1 MASGNRKYSAVGAQN
16 TFCPEGGIFLHG
28 FLIKSP
34 PLQLFNSQKSWKRRF
49 FILSK
54 STKGKYILKYLK
66 GQSVK
71 GSIAVDE
78 IVKVEIGI
86 SSSEIMAT
94 VKKMFRCFFEEVMSI
109 TTGNRCYYL
118 IGKSSQEIENWVTA
132 ISSIKK
138 AKKDEHC
145 PQNQDLANPEV
156 KSRPCSLPLL
166 LDSVDVTNFL
176 ERQSYLEDYG
186 PSEDKNRPNS
196 DPGPHQA
203 QNDSLRGV
211 FPNLDKTLR
220 KSDENSLS
228 SNSDEDIKKE
238 EEAYYQTPSN
248 LLAKCNAEV
257 SKPKPIDES
266 HVPVPKK
273 TWQRKPVKENVYV
286 SMESL
291 RLLDNSC
298 QLTCRHDRPPTPPKR
313 WGNSACPRDLEA
325 NRDLKLPENSTTQQS
340 TLQRRHN
347 SSPLSVVQLSIL
359 LSQVTD
365 ETQLQELDIFI
376 PLADINSYL
385 QLTEAAGQICVSQ
398 WTGPCQ
404 LGCLFNHG
412 DRIVAVN
419 DLHPQNLEEA
429 SLFISRSMRKEV
441 KLTVCRIPH
450 SDTFHVKG
458 CSCS

>member
-1 MASGNRKYSAVGAQN
+1 MASGSKKYSTVGAQK
-16 TFCPEGGIFLHG
+16 TFCSEGGICQHG

-54 STKGKYILKYLK
+54 SSKGNYILKYLK

-94 VKKMFRCFFEEVMSI
+94 VRKMFRCFLEEVMSI

-118 IGKSSQEIENWVTA
+118 IGKSSLEIEDWVTA
-132 ISSIKK
+132 ISSIMK
-138 AKKDEHC
+138 AKIDGHC
-145 PQNQDLANPEV
+145 PQNQDLANPKV
-156 KSRPCSLPLL
+156 KSRPWSLPLF
-166 LDSVDVTNFL
+166 LDSVDMTSSL
-176 ERQSYLEDYG
+176 ERQSYLEG
-186 PSEDKNRPNS
+186 
-196 DPGPHQA
+196 
-203 QNDSLRGV
+203 
-211 FPNLDKTLR
+211 KTLR
-220 KSDENSLS
+220 KIDENSLS
-228 SNSDEDIKKE
+228 SDSDEDIEKE
-238 EEAYYQTPSN
+238 EEAYYETPSN
-248 LLAKCNAEV
+248 LLAKCNTEV
-257 SKPKPIDES
+257 SKPEPTAES

-273 TWQRKPVKENVYV
+273 TWERKPVKENVYV

-291 RLLDNSC
+291 RLLDKSC
-298 QLTCRHDRPPTPPKR
+298 QLVCGFDRPPTPPKR
-313 WGNSACPRDLEA
+313 WASSTCPRDLEA
-325 NRDLKLPENSTTQQS
+325 NRDPKLPESSTTQQF
-340 TLQRRHN
+340 TLQGRHS

-365 ETQLQELDIFI
+365 ETQLQVLDIFI

-385 QLTEAAGQICVSQ
+385 QLTEAVGQICVSQ
-398 WTGPCQ
+398 WTGPCH

-429 SLFISRSMRKEV
+429 SLFISRSIRKEV

>member
-1 MASGNRKYSAVGAQN
+1 MASGSRKYSAVGAQN
-16 TFCPEGGIFLHG
+16 PFCPEGGICQHG

-54 STKGKYILKYLK
+54 SSKGNYILKYLK

-86 SSSEIMAT
+86 RSSEIMAT

-118 IGKSSQEIENWVTA
+118 IGKSSQEIEDWVTA
-132 ISSIKK
+132 ISSVKK

-156 KSRPCSLPLL
+156 KSRPCSLPLFW
-166 LDSVDVTNFL
+166 DSVDVTNSL
-176 ERQSYLEDYG
+176 ERQSYLE
-186 PSEDKNRPNS
+186 
-196 DPGPHQA
+196 
-203 QNDSLRGV
+203 
-211 FPNLDKTLR
+211 DKTLR

-228 SNSDEDIKKE
+228 SNSDEDIKQE

-257 SKPKPIDES
+257 SKPEPAAES

-291 RLLDNSC
+291 RLLNNSC
-298 QLTCRHDRPPTPPKR
+298 QLTCRRDRLPTPPKR
-313 WGNSACPRDLEA
+313 RENSACPRDLEA

-450 SDTFHVKG
+450 SDAFHVKG

>member
-1 MASGNRKYSAVGAQN
+1 MASGSKKNSAVGAQK
-16 TFCPEGGIFLHG
+16 TFCSEGGICQHG

-34 PLQLFNSQKSWKRRF
+34 PLQLLNSQKSWKRRF

-54 STKGKYILKYLK
+54 SSKGNYILKYLK

-71 GSIAVDE
+71 GSIPVDE

-94 VKKMFRCFFEEVMSI
+94 VKKMFRCFLEEVMSI

-118 IGKSSQEIENWVTA
+118 IGKSSLEIEDWVTA
-132 ISSIKK
+132 ISSVMK
-138 AKKDEHC
+138 AKIDGHC
-145 PQNQDLANPEV
+145 PQNQNLANPEV
-156 KSRPCSLPLL
+156 KSRPWSLPLF
-166 LDSVDVTNFL
+166 LDSEDVTSSL
-176 ERQSYLEDYG
+176 ERQSYLEG
-186 PSEDKNRPNS
+186 
-196 DPGPHQA
+196 
-203 QNDSLRGV
+203 
-211 FPNLDKTLR
+211 KTLR

-228 SNSDEDIKKE
+228 SDSDEDIKKE
-238 EEAYYQTPSN
+238 VEAYYETPSN
-248 LLAKCNAEV
+248 LLAKCITEV
-257 SKPKPIDES
+257 SKPEPTAVS
-266 HVPVPKK
+266 HVPVPPKK
-273 TWQRKPVKENVYV
+273 TWERKPVKENVYV

-291 RLLDNSC
+291 RLLDKSC
-298 QLTCRHDRPPTPPKR
+298 QLTCGCDRPPTPPKR
-313 WGNSACPRDLEA
+313 WASSTCPRDLEA
-325 NRDLKLPENSTTQQS
+325 NRDPKLPESSTTQQF
-340 TLQRRHN
+340 TLRGRHS
-347 SSPLSVVQLSIL
+347 SSPLSVVQLSVL

-365 ETQLQELDIFI
+365 ETQLQVLDIFI

-385 QLTEAAGQICVSQ
+385 QLTEAVGQICVSQ
-398 WTGPCQ
+398 WTGPCH

-429 SLFISRSMRKEV
+429 SLFISRSVRKEV